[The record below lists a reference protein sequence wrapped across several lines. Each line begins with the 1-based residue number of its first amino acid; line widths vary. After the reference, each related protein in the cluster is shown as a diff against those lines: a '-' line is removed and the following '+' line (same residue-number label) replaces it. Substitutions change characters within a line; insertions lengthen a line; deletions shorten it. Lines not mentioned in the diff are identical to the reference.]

1 MPKVWTTAIIAVL
14 ALGGALPLGAAQPAQ
29 GPPTMPLAAVRP
41 GMVGYGLTVFHGTA
55 VQRFDVKILGI
66 LHGGGAPPTDLILFR
81 ASGHAMEQAGGNAA
95 GMSGSPIYVGGRLVG
110 ALSYGYQFP
119 GPDADLSLATPIDE
133 MLKVLKPVAAQTAAG
148 PAVRLYRADRPIATS
163 AGPLSQVV
171 LMPSAADAAAYNAHP
186 LPGTAAVAP
195 AAVPLL
201 ASGMTPRAFE
211 ILSRSFRRYNVIPQQ
226 HYGGVATFKA
236 PPLEPGSAFGVELV
250 RGDADVGAIGTVTY
264 RRGDEILG
272 FGHPFLNAGATSMFL
287 SSAYIDAIVRALD
300 EPFKEGSL
308 GPLVGTLNQDRGVG
322 VSGTVHRFP
331 RTFDVRVRIRDADTG
346 GSETLGA
353 QIVPRPDLA
362 ETLVPTA
369 VLSLVQRGLDRVAGG
384 SSQVQIT
391 LRAGKSSKPMVR
403 RDLAYDIGD
412 IATASVL
419 DVPVATQLLFGNFFQ
434 NMDPV
439 DMSVDVTVTS
449 HPDTALLVI
458 AHPDTQTVKPGDT
471 VRVAVALQPYG
482 DGERIDRVV
491 QFAVPA
497 TFPSGPAFL
506 LVGTA
511 GTLNNANGASPADQF
526 QALVQQEGTPLGT
539 ASLKEAIDDF
549 ENTGKNTEI
558 LVELVPEG
566 VLTAVGNN
574 ANPGFELPAGTSVPT
589 PWVVLGK
596 FKIPMTVR
604 DR

>member
-1 MPKVWTTAIIAVL
+1 VPKVWTMAIIAVL
-14 ALGGALPLGAAQPAQ
+14 VLGGSTPPGAAQSPQ
-29 GPPTMPLAAVRP
+29 EPPTMPLGAVRP

-81 ASGHAMEQAGGNAA
+81 ATGHTMEQAGGNAA

-133 MLKVLKPVAAQTAAG
+133 MLKVLKPAASQTAG
-148 PAVRLYRADRPIATS
+148 PVVRLYHADRPIVTA

-171 LMPSAADAAAYNAHP
+171 LMPSATDAAAYNAHP

-195 AAVPLL
+195 AAVPLF
-201 ASGMTPRAFE
+201 ATGMTPRAFE
-211 ILSRSFRRYNVIPQQ
+211 ILSRSFRRYNVVPQQ
-226 HYGGVATFKA
+226 HYGGVGAFKA

-272 FGHPFLNAGATSMFL
+272 FGHPFLNAGATSMLL

-308 GPLVGTLNQDRGVG
+308 GSLVGTLNQDRGVG
-322 VSGTVHRFP
+322 VSGTIGRFP
-331 RTFDVRVRIRDADTG
+331 RTFDVRVRVRDADTG
-346 GSETLGA
+346 GSQTLGA

-369 VLSLVQRGLDRVAGG
+369 VLSLIQRGLDRVAGG
-384 SSQVQIT
+384 SAQVQIT
-391 LRAGKSSKPMVR
+391 LRAGKSSKPIVR
-403 RDLAYDIGD
+403 QDLAYDIGD

-434 NMDPV
+434 TMDPV
-439 DMSVDVTVTS
+439 DMSVEVNVTS
-449 HPDTALLVI
+449 HPDTALLVV
-458 AHPDTQTVKPGDT
+458 AHPNTQTVQPGDT

-482 DGERIDRVV
+482 GGERIDRVV
-491 QFAVPA
+491 QFAVPK
-497 TFPSGPAFL
+497 TFPTGPAFL

-526 QALVQQEGTPLGT
+526 QALVQQEGTPLGS

-574 ANPGFELPAGTSVPT
+574 ANPGFELPAGTVVPT

-596 FKIPMTVR
+596 FQIPMTVR